1 MAELVARDG
10 LVLRRSDLLAGGMR
24 PKQITRA
31 VRAGHLLRLRRDRY
45 MATPYAGV
53 DQAVRIG
60 GRLACVSLLAS
71 LGVFVF
77 DSSVLHVHVERSMS
91 RLRSPVGGGT
101 PIADL
106 DRSSTRLHWWPL
118 QSDGHTLG
126 AVAFSDAVAQAVRCQ
141 PSRHAVATLDSVL
154 HRGLMSRSD
163 VEDVVASLPKRYR
176 FVSGLIDASA
186 ESGPETLMRLIL
198 RQLGLRFETQARIE
212 GVGRVDFLVEGW
224 LIIECDSKAHHEGW
238 TMQRRDR
245 RRDLAAAQ
253 RGYVT
258 LRPLAEDLFHAQG
271 EVVAAVRGLI
281 RTRRSR

>member
-1 MAELVARDG
+1 MAR
-10 LVLRRSDLLAGGMR
+10 
-24 PKQITRA
+24 
-31 VRAGHLLRLRRDRY
+31 
-45 MATPYAGV
+45 PYAGV
-53 DQAVRIG
+53 DRAVRIG
-60 GRLACVSLLAS
+60 GRLACVSVLAS

-77 DSSVLHVHVERSMS
+77 ESSVLHVHVERSMS
-91 RLRSPVGGGT
+91 RLRAPDGGGA
-101 PIADL
+101 PNV
-106 DRSSTRLHWWPL
+106 DRDRSTRLHWWPL
-118 QSDGHTLG
+118 RSDEHTLG
-126 AVAFSDAVAQAVRCQ
+126 VVALSDAVAQAVRCQ
-141 PSRHAVATLDSVL
+141 PPRHAVATLDSIL
-154 HRGLMSRSD
+154 HRGLMSRND
-163 VEDVVASLPKRYR
+163 VEDSIASLPKRYR
-176 FVSGLIDASA
+176 FVRRLIDASA

-198 RQLGLRFETQARIE
+198 RQLGLRYETQVPID